1 MAPVSMKELEL
12 SKTYVWSQSNKEEDY
27 STRMGLI
34 YAKLLCSY
42 ESCGDVEVFDQ
53 NKILI
58 NDLWQKEK
66 HNISK
71 NEFLYRIEK
80 ILMLYEH
87 WFKTNKWLTP
97 LVAIEEGNRYRI
109 HPGRDRW
116 FIMNH
121 LKVPRYHFLVVSQIN
136 YQVLDQV
143 VGFWT
148 DPKRLSI
155 KGEEKPAIFHDYDK
169 TDVYK
174 FARTAD
180 WLTSN
185 MLFKQFARSTQ
196 RQRSTSM
203 LINKKGP

>member
-1 MAPVSMKELEL
+1 MTPASVRELEL
-12 SKTYVWSQSNKEEDY
+12 SKTYVWSQSDKEEEY

-42 ESCGDVEVFDQ
+42 ESCGDVEIFDQ

-58 NDLWQKEK
+58 KDLWEKEK
-66 HNISK
+66 NTAPKS
-71 NEFLYRIEK
+71 EFLYRIEK

-87 WFKTNKWLTP
+87 WSKTNRWLTP
-97 LVAIEEGNRYRI
+97 LIAVEEGERYRI

-116 FIMNH
+116 YIMNH
-121 LKVPRYHFLVVSQIN
+121 LKIPRYHFLVIPQVS
-136 YQVLDQV
+136 YQVLNQIA
-143 VGFWT
+143 GFWT
-148 DPKRLSI
+148 DPKSLSI
-155 KGEEKPAIFHDYDK
+155 RGKEKPAIFHNYDK

-180 WLTSN
+180 WLRSN
-185 MLFKQFARSTQ
+185 MSFKQFAQSTQ
-196 RQRSTSM
+196 RQRLASM